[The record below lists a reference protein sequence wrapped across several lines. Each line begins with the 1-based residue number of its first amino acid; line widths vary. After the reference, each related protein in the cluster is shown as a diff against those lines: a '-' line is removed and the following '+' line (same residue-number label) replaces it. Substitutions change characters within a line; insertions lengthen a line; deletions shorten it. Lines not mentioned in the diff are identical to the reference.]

1 MSMNE
6 VTNQILSALRS
17 AGGKGLLLD
26 DIATSLGIDLAIA
39 SNAIDQLIKEK
50 QVMEKSDA
58 NESRYFIRGVM
69 GEEAEQG
76 TLGDLNGCPCFHCLR
91 IGRCGVRQPDSPV
104 ACRAVEEWIETSDQ

>member
-1 MSMNE
+1 MSMKE
-6 VTNQILSALRS
+6 VTTQIMSALRS
-17 AGGKGLLLD
+17 AGGKGLLID
-26 DIATSLGIDLAIA
+26 EITTSLGIDLATA
-39 SNAIDQLIKEK
+39 STAINQLITEK

-58 NESRYFIRGVM
+58 NESRYFLRGVM

-104 ACRAVEEWIETSDQ
+104 ACRELEDWMVTSDA

>member
-1 MSMNE
+1 MSMKE
-6 VTNQILSALRS
+6 VTTQIMSVIRS
-17 AGGKGLLLD
+17 AGGKGLLID
-26 DIATSLGIDLAIA
+26 EITTSLGIDLATA

-58 NESRYFIRGVM
+58 NESRYFARGIM

-104 ACRAVEEWIETSDQ
+104 ACRELEDWMITSDA